1 MSHIAPIPAPGADLA
16 PAPDP
21 TPALDAHGHDPAD
34 YDWVP
39 VLKKRRK
46 DGWSPDK
53 QRAFIEALAD
63 CGSVASAAR
72 AVGMS
77 ESTAYRL
84 RRSPGAEAFDR
95 AWSAAIDAASK
106 KLLDAAFERAL
117 VGTDEPVFDR
127 DGHRVGRRLR
137 QSDRLLMFL
146 LRAYGP
152 DCFRDAAA
160 RGASASG
167 RTPVSTPVAEALV
180 HLHPAPPAAPEALMA
195 PDDLAM
201 ALDIADQCDGQLPPW
216 YREDRE
222 ELLAVPAAPAP
233 VAAAGDAAD
242 DGADLY

>member
-1 MSHIAPIPAPGADLA
+1 MSHIAPIPS
-16 PAPDP
+16 PDP
-21 TPALDAHGHDPAD
+21 ATPVLDAHGHDPAD

-63 CGSVASAAR
+63 SGSVVTAAQR
-72 AVGMS
+72 VDMS
-77 ESTAYRL
+77 ESSAYRL

-127 DGHRVGRRLR
+127 DGNRVGRRLR

-146 LRAYGP
+146 IRAYGP
-152 DCFRDAAA
+152 DCFRDNGRDRTAAPA
-160 RGASASG
+160 A
-167 RTPVSTPVAEALV
+167 TPVAEALA
-180 HLHPAPPAAPEALMA
+180 HLHPAPPAAPAALMA
-195 PDDLAM
+195 PDDLAG
-201 ALDIADQCDGQLPPW
+201 ALEVADLCDGALPHW
-216 YREDRE
+216 YRDAPGE
-222 ELLAVPAAPAP
+222 AVPVPAAPTIP
-233 VAAAGDAAD
+233 THD
-242 DGADLY
+242 DHKAELR

>member
-1 MSHIAPIPAPGADLA
+1 MSHIAPIPS
-16 PAPDP
+16 PDP
-21 TPALDAHGHDPAD
+21 AAATALDAHGHDPAA

-63 CGSVASAAR
+63 SGSVVTAALS
-72 AVGMS
+72 VDMS
-77 ESTAYRL
+77 ESSAYRL

-127 DGHRVGRRLR
+127 EGRRVGRRLR

-152 DCFRDAAA
+152 DCFRPDSLRAAA
-160 RGASASG
+160 R
-167 RTPVSTPVAEALV
+167 RTDPAPTATPIAEALI
-180 HLHPAPPAAPEALMA
+180 HLHPEPPAAPAALMA
-195 PDDLAM
+195 PDDLAV
-201 ALDIADQCDGQLPPW
+201 ALEVADLGDGELPRW
-216 YREDRE
+216 YRDPPAEGE
-222 ELLAVPAAPAP
+222 PVPAGPPAP
-233 VAAAGDAAD
+233 WDRDEGHRDERDRDEAE
-242 DGADLY
+242 LS

>member
-1 MSHIAPIPAPGADLA
+1 MSHIAPIAAPDAALA
-16 PAPDP
+16 PSPE
-21 TPALDAHGHDPAD
+21 TALDAHGHDPAA
-34 YDWVP
+34 YHWVP

-63 CGSVASAAR
+63 CGSVITAAQR
-72 AVGMS
+72 VGMS
-77 ESTAYRL
+77 ESSAYRL

-152 DCFRDAAA
+152 DCFRERAAD
-160 RGASASG
+160 R
-167 RTPVSTPVAEALV
+167 RTDPAPVAVAEALV
-180 HLHPAPPAAPEALMA
+180 HLHPAPPAAPEALLA
-195 PDDLAM
+195 PGELAVALEVADL
-201 ALDIADQCDGQLPPW
+201 CDGALPPW
-216 YREDRE
+216 HSDDRDD
-222 ELLAVPAAPAP
+222 AAPP
-233 VAAAGDAAD
+233 TPGDYAR
-242 DGADLY
+242 GT